1 MGGLCSV
8 GKIFPEC
15 GNSKASGRFRQGE
28 GGAENGVMMCPPH
41 NGCLQG
47 PFRAMPDCR
56 GGGHR
61 APRRVCLLT
70 APQGRLRILST
81 HRGVSHC
88 GFSEVRTSL
97 KEKNRDW
104 ED

>member
-56 GGGHR
+56 GGGTSS
-61 APRRVCLLT
+61 PEEGL
-70 APQGRLRILST
+70 PP
-81 HRGVSHC
+81 HC
-88 GFSEVRTSL
+88 PPG
-97 KEKNRDW
+97 
-104 ED
+104 

>member
-56 GGGHR
+56 GGGDIE
-61 APRRVCLLT
+61 PRGGSASSLPPRVDCASFPHTGASLT
-70 APQGRLRILST
+70 AGSQ
-81 HRGVSHC
+81 
-88 GFSEVRTSL
+88 
-97 KEKNRDW
+97 K
-104 ED
+104 